1 MKKLTIAALL
11 VALACAPSV
20 VRAETSGGRR
30 ESGGDVQTRQPAGP
44 APAKSSRSEAAD
56 YAAREAAAPTL
67 ADFAG
72 GSGGG
77 IYIGSGALVIVLLVV
92 IIVLL
97 V

>member
-20 VRAETSGGRR
+20 VRAETPGERS
-30 ESGGDVQTRQPAGP
+30 ESVGASQTGQPAVP
-44 APAKSSRSEAAD
+44 APADSSRGETAD
-56 YAAREAAAPTL
+56 YAAREAAAPGLTQ
-67 ADFAG
+67 FAG
-72 GSGGG
+72 GVGG
-77 IYIGSGALVIVLLVV
+77 IYIGGSALVIILLVV

>member
-20 VRAETSGGRR
+20 VWAEPPGGRR
-30 ESGGDVQTRQPAGP
+30 ESVGDVQTRQPAVP
-44 APAKSSRSEAAD
+44 APADSSRSEAVD
-56 YAAREAAAPTL
+56 YAAREAAAPAL
-67 ADFAG
+67 AEFAG
-72 GSGGG
+72 GGGG
-77 IYIGSGALVIVLLVV
+77 IYIGSGALVVVLLVV

>member
-1 MKKLTIAALL
+1 MKRLTIAALL

-20 VRAETSGGRR
+20 VRAETPGGRS
-30 ESGGDVQTRQPAGP
+30 ESVGEAQTRQLAGP
-44 APAKSSRSEAAD
+44 APADSSRSEAAD

-72 GSGGG
+72 GGGG
-77 IYIGSGALVIVLLVV
+77 IYIGSGAVVILLLVV
-92 IIVLL
+92 IILLL

>member
-20 VRAETSGGRR
+20 VRAETPGGR
-30 ESGGDVQTRQPAGP
+30 SQSMGDVEARQPAGP
-44 APAKSSRSEAAD
+44 APADSSRSEAAD
-56 YAAREAAAPTL
+56 YAAREAAAPAL
-67 ADFAG
+67 AAFAG
-72 GSGGG
+72 GGGG

-92 IIVLL
+92 IILLL